1 MKNQKLYSVTVYGT
15 FCKDVLVYAESEE
28 DAIDYAQDICDNTN
42 LISFGEKD
50 LVDISAEDAIDL
62 EDECDH
68 DCENCPVALCSP
80 HSKGGI
86 KQTEAAEKSAP
97 LLHAPAQIVRKDV
110 PSQPEMDEDE
120 AYRRSRILRLLRK
133 LVAQYYDVCES
144 FDELRDT
151 VEVLLDDHFQQSMT
165 D

>member
-1 MKNQKLYSVTVYGT
+1 MKNQTLYSVTVYGT

-28 DAIDYAQDICDNTN
+28 DAIDYAQNICDNTN

-50 LVDISAEDAIDL
+50 LVDIAAEDAIDL
-62 EDECDH
+62 EDEYDH
-68 DCENCPVALCSP
+68 DCENCPVALCGP
-80 HSKGGI
+80 YNKGGI

-97 LLHAPAQIVRKDV
+97 LLHVPAQIVRKDV
-110 PSQPEMDEDE
+110 PSQLEVDEDE
-120 AYRRSRILRLLRK
+120 ASRHSHILRLLRK

-151 VEVLLDDHFQQSMT
+151 VEVLLDEHYQQSMT

>member
-1 MKNQKLYSVTVYGT
+1 MKNQKLYCVTVYGT

-28 DAIDYAQDICDNTN
+28 DAIDYAQGICDNTN

-50 LVDISAEDAIDL
+50 LVDIAAEDAIDL
-62 EDECDH
+62 EDEYDH
-68 DCENCPVALCSP
+68 DCENCPVALCGP
-80 HSKGGI
+80 YNKGGI

-97 LLHAPAQIVRKDV
+97 LLHVPAQIVRKHV
-110 PSQPEMDEDE
+110 PSQPDVDEDE
-120 AYRRSRILRLLRK
+120 ASRHSHILRLLRK

-151 VEVLLDDHFQQSMT
+151 VEVLLDEHYQQSMT

>member
-1 MKNQKLYSVTVYGT
+1 MKNQKLYCVTVYGT

-50 LVDISAEDAIDL
+50 LVDIAAEDAVDL

-80 HSKGGI
+80 YSQGRF
-86 KQTEAAEKSAP
+86 KQTESVENGAP
-97 LLHAPAQIVRKDV
+97 LLHLPAQIVRKYV
-110 PSQPEMDEDE
+110 PSQPEVDEDE
-120 AYRRSRILRLLRK
+120 SSRRSHILRLLRR
-133 LVAQYYDVCES
+133 LVAQYYDVCDS

-151 VEVLLDDHFQQSMT
+151 VEELLDDHFQQSMT

>member
-1 MKNQKLYSVTVYGT
+1 MKNQKLYCVTVYGT

-28 DAIDYAQDICDNTN
+28 DAIDYAQGICDNTN

-50 LVDISAEDAIDL
+50 LVDIAAEDAIDL

-68 DCENCPVALCSP
+68 DCENCPVALCGP
-80 HSKGGI
+80 YNKGGI

-97 LLHAPAQIVRKDV
+97 LLHVPSQIVRKDV
-110 PSQPEMDEDE
+110 PSQPDVDEDE
-120 AYRRSRILRLLRK
+120 ASRHSHILRLLRK
-133 LVAQYYDVCES
+133 LVAQYYDVCDS

-151 VEVLLDDHFQQSMT
+151 VEELLDDHFQQSMT

>member
-1 MKNQKLYSVTVYGT
+1 MKNQKLYCVTVYGT

-50 LVDISAEDAIDL
+50 LVDIAAEDAVDL

-68 DCENCPVALCSP
+68 NCENCPVALCSP
-80 HSKGGI
+80 YYKGRI
-86 KQTEAAEKSAP
+86 KQTESVEKGAP
-97 LLHAPAQIVRKDV
+97 LLHLPAQIVRKDA
-110 PSQPEMDEDE
+110 PYQPEVNEDE
-120 AYRRSRILRLLRK
+120 ASRRSHILRLLRR
-133 LVAQYYDVCES
+133 LVAQYYDVCDS

-151 VEVLLDDHFQQSMT
+151 VEDLLDDHFQQSMT

>member
-1 MKNQKLYSVTVYGT
+1 MKNQKLYCVTVYGT

-28 DAIDYAQDICDNTN
+28 DAIDYAQNICDNTN

-50 LVDISAEDAIDL
+50 LVDIAAEDAIDL
-62 EDECDH
+62 EDEYDH
-68 DCENCPVALCSP
+68 DCENCPVALCGP
-80 HSKGGI
+80 YNKGGI

-97 LLHAPAQIVRKDV
+97 LLHVPAQIVRKHV
-110 PSQPEMDEDE
+110 PSQPDVDEDE
-120 AYRRSRILRLLRK
+120 ASRHSHILRLLRK

-151 VEVLLDDHFQQSMT
+151 VEVLLDEHYQQSMT

>member
-1 MKNQKLYSVTVYGT
+1 MKNQKLYCVTVYGT

-28 DAIDYAQDICDNTN
+28 DAIDYAQGICDNTN

-50 LVDISAEDAIDL
+50 LVDIAAEDAIDL
-62 EDECDH
+62 EDEYDH
-68 DCENCPVALCSP
+68 DCENCPVALCGP
-80 HSKGGI
+80 YNKGGI

-97 LLHAPAQIVRKDV
+97 LLHVPAQIVRKHV
-110 PSQPEMDEDE
+110 PSHPDVDEDE
-120 AYRRSRILRLLRK
+120 ASRHSHILRLLRK